1 MAYIAPTSRTT
12 GDLVTAAIWN
22 ADIVANEIAINAGAI
37 AIASQAIGDLIV
49 ATSTTQLGRVADVAT
64 GQVLVSGGVATAPA
78 YSASPSLTSL
88 TLLSPLTVAN
98 GGSGR
103 ATATTAY
110 AVLASGTTP
119 TGAEQSIAPSTSGFV
134 LTDNGVGVLPSFQA
148 TAGGLWGLSASVATN
163 ILTVALTTA
172 SGSTP
177 SVSTP
182 VSLSFRNVTA
192 ATGDMTTISVTAAS
206 TIAVPDT
213 ATLGTSNSVAFR
225 AWIVAFNDAGTVRL
239 GIINCAAALSIYPLS
254 GFGIASSTAVTTAA
268 DNAQVFYTGSA
279 VTSKAYTVLGYV
291 TYESGLATAG
301 TYASAPTRVQVYTA
315 DVSLPCRPVQTVA
328 ATTNTQTAS
337 TSAVYADTTLTATI
351 TPTSAA
357 NRVFVQSNNV
367 GLYKDPSALAIGIK
381 LYRGSTEIAYSHTLN
396 SGAVYATSGG
406 IAFNVLDPPNSAAAI
421 IYKTQA
427 SAESGLG
434 TVYTQEGSGRSTVVL
449 TELMV

>member
-1 MAYIAPTSRTT
+1 
-12 GDLVTAAIWN
+12 V
-22 ADIVANEIAINAGAI
+22 AGATT
-37 AIASQAIGDLIV
+37 L
-49 ATSTTQLGRVADVAT
+49 STTLGVTGATTLSSTVAT
-64 GQVLVSGGVATAPA
+64 GALTVTGAATVSTTLGVTGATTLSSTVATGALTVTGNETVSGTLDITGATTLTGGLNTPLVVAQ
-78 YSASPSLTSL
+78 
-88 TLLSPLTVAN
+88 

-110 AVLASGTTP
+110 AVLAAGTTA
-119 TGAEQSIAPSTSGFV
+119 TGVQQSIAPSTSGFV

-148 TAGGLWGLSASVATN
+148 AAASGAWGLSASVATN

-177 SVSTP
+177 SASTP

-254 GFGIASSTAVTTAA
+254 GFGIASATNISTGS
-268 DNAQVFYTGSA
+268 DSAQVFYTGST

-328 ATTNTQTAS
+328 ATTTTQTAS
-337 TSAVYADTTLTATI
+337 TSATYADTTLTATI

-367 GLYKDPSALAIGIK
+367 GLYKDTPALAVGIK
-381 LYRGSTEIAYSHTLN
+381 LFRGATQIAYSHTLN
-396 SGAVYATSGG
+396 SGAMYATSGG
-406 IAFNVLDPPNSAAAI
+406 IAFNILDPPNSAAAI
-421 IYKTQA
+421 IYKTQLA
-427 SAESGLG
+427 AESGVG
-434 TVYTQEGSGRSTVVL
+434 TVYTQEGSGNSTIVL
-449 TELMV
+449 TELMA